1 MSDRDVPEPDSE
13 RYLTGEGDSN
23 QLPREDT
30 LVERG
35 VSDILDEGYS
45 PPDFPRTN
53 RHGETPLEEI
63 WGETLDQRLAEEE
76 PEVWETERPPTG
88 REMDRAGRIVEDDDT
103 WRGQDLYAMDAGVA
117 GGAASAEEAA
127 MHIVAL
133 EDLESEDEA
142 GSDQD
147 DEFPPPDEGGTR

>member
-1 MSDRDVPEPDSE
+1 MSDRDLPEPDSE
-13 RYLTGEGDSN
+13 RYLTAEGDSN

-30 LVERG
+30 LVDRG

-53 RHGETPLEEI
+53 RFGETPLEELT
-63 WGETLDQRLAEEE
+63 GETLEQRLAEEE
-76 PEVWETERPPTG
+76 PEIWETDGPPSG
-88 REMDRAGRIVEDDDT
+88 REMDRAGRLVEDDDT

-127 MHIVAL
+127 MHIVDL
-133 EDLESEDEA
+133 EDLEHESEDGLDGEDDFPA
-142 GSDQD
+142 PDQD
-147 DEFPPPDEGGTR
+147 QGR